1 MSSPIQDMESAVK
14 SLYGIDDKIIGRH
27 FERYDNL
34 ARKYIE
40 QFGEGELHFFSAPG
54 RTEICGN
61 HTDHNHGRVLAAS
74 IDLDSIAAA
83 NTNEQGKVVLYSEG
97 YPDAFEVDLNHLHR
111 IDSEKGTTSA
121 LIRGIAFKLSELGY
135 EIGGFNAC
143 VTSDVLPG
151 SGLSSSASIEVLIGT
166 IFNTLFNDERIPVEE
181 LAKIGQFAENRYFGK
196 PCGLMDQLACA
207 VGGIIAI
214 DFENPFEPVIKRV
227 SFDFSEKNYRVLVVD
242 TGGNHA
248 DLTDDYASIPAEMK
262 SVARALGAEVCRE
275 IDYDQLLHKAKSLRV
290 QVGDRA
296 LLRAFHFL
304 CENERVVH
312 QVNSLESGDFQ
323 TFLRLVEESGNS
335 SCKWLQNIFSAN
347 NIHEQGMTLALALTE
362 QYLDQI
368 GAGACRVHGGGFAGA
383 IQVFLP
389 KGAVAVYTELMES
402 VFGAES
408 VLLLNIRSYG
418 ALHAFDLF

>member
-1 MSSPIQDMESAVK
+1 MI
-14 SLYGIDDKIIGRH
+14 L
-27 FERYDNL
+27 F
-34 ARKYIE
+34 
-40 QFGEGELHFFSAPG
+40 
-54 RTEICGN
+54 
-61 HTDHNHGRVLAAS
+61 
-74 IDLDSIAAA
+74 
-83 NTNEQGKVVLYSEG
+83 SEG
-97 YPDAFEVDLNHLHR
+97 YAQPFEVDLNRLEQVQEER
-111 IDSEKGTTSA
+111 GTTSA

-135 EIGGFNAC
+135 QIGGFNAC
-143 VTSDVLPG
+143 VASEVLPG

-166 IFNTLFNDERIPVEE
+166 IFNTLFNDERIPVDE

-214 DFENPFEPVIKRV
+214 DFKNPFEPVIERV
-227 SFDFSEKNYRVLVVD
+227 GFDFSEKNYQLLIVD

-248 DLTDDYASIPAEMK
+248 DLIDDYASIPAEMK

-275 IDYDQLLHKAKSLRV
+275 IEYDQLLHKTKSLRE

-296 LLRAFHFL
+296 LLRSFHFL
-304 CENERVVH
+304 WENERVVH
-312 QVNSLESGDFQ
+312 QVNSLKSGDFQ
-323 TFLRLVEESGNS
+323 TFLRLVGESGNS
-335 SCKWLQNIFSAN
+335 SFKWLQNIFSAN

-389 KGAVAVYTELMES
+389 KGAVAGYTELMES
-402 VFGAES
+402 VLGDDS
-408 VLLLNIRSYG
+408 VLLLNILMVREI
-418 ALHAFDLF
+418 F